1 MFTKEKTPKHVSL
14 HERINRPCHSIEKD
28 EIVILPDGTSIIQKK
43 LQSPEPAPFP
53 DLGDA
58 DCYGIAY
65 QQTRG
70 IELNPVEGA
79 SRVSPMEAI
88 DVSNKFIDNLHIS
101 QDEN

>member
-1 MFTKEKTPKHVSL
+1 MFLKEKTPKHVCL
-14 HERINRPCHSIEKD
+14 HERINRPVHSIEKD
-28 EIVILPDGTSIIQKK
+28 EIVTLPDGSTIIEKK
-43 LQSPEPAPFP
+43 LHSPEPAPFP

-65 QQTRG
+65 QQMRG

-88 DVSNKFIDNLHIS
+88 EVSNKFIDNLHIS
-101 QDEN
+101 ENEN